1 MTLKCMEYDS
11 FVTGEIFVSE
21 HERKAPRTGLVEWL
35 LYGHR
40 LRQIS
45 RLIDVSPFN

>member
-21 HERKAPRTGLVEWL
+21 RERKSPA
-35 LYGHR
+35 YGACGMVT
-40 LRQIS
+40 LRSQT
-45 RLIDVSPFN
+45 SPNFEADRRQSL